1 MKDSKDRGDSEL
13 VSLVLLI
20 PLIVGILFTM
30 IDMSVYFSNRAQI
43 QSAARDA
50 ARTVAIMGGNGTS
63 LSGTPIEVKYG
74 SSRQKACEG
83 LATNERTKKAYS
95 SASTVSECHAMQSY
109 AKSAGLV
116 NVEIESLKCTPTKT
130 DGVGV
135 KTQCVVK
142 WKFGH
147 VPGSPLGFVKT
158 EKGLAGTHNTT
169 VGTSESEVNMTGIQ
183 LVPRSSV

>member
-74 SSRQKACEG
+74 SRRQKACEG

-95 SASTVSECHAMQSY
+95 SALSLIHISE
-109 AKSAGLV
+109 
-116 NVEIESLKCTPTKT
+116 PTR
-130 DGVGV
+130 
-135 KTQCVVK
+135 
-142 WKFGH
+142 
-147 VPGSPLGFVKT
+147 PY
-158 EKGLAGTHNTT
+158 
-169 VGTSESEVNMTGIQ
+169 
-183 LVPRSSV
+183 